1 MLELPPAES
10 RPVTAEGWIALAGLV
25 ITIGLQIVVTVI
37 GLLVFRAVITERV
50 KGLTEHGEKMEK
62 AVKELTEDVHR
73 LRVLIEQRAPAKRD

>member
-1 MLELPPAES
+1 MTVDA
-10 RPVTAEGWIALAGLV
+10 WIAVAGLV
-25 ITIGLQIVVTVI
+25 VTIGLQIVVTGI

-73 LRVLIEQRAPAKRD
+73 LRVLIEQRAPARRD